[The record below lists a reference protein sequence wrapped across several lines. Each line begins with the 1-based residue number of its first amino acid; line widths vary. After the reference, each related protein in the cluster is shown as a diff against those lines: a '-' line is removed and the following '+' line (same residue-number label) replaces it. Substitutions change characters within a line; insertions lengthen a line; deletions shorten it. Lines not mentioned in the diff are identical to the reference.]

1 MKKVV
6 VLIIIGVA
14 GLVGYNYYTT
24 GEISLKLPSSL
35 SKEVREL
42 KRLEKV
48 FHKAQNKFF
57 QGSRSASVAGLDSPA
72 DLVEAM
78 GEIENLAEGRA
89 ISGSSGT
96 PKQYLPSGEIET
108 WREYR
113 ERYLKA
119 IGK

>member
-24 GEISLKLPSSL
+24 GELSLMPPSSL
-35 SKEVREL
+35 SKEEREL
-42 KRLEKV
+42 KRLEKD

-57 QGSRSASVAGLDSPA
+57 QGGRSAAVAGLDAPA

-78 GEIENLAEGRA
+78 SEIEQVEETLFDLYNSITSESEKMKVEGLLNEIREFKRA
-89 ISGSSGT
+89 H
-96 PKQYLPSGEIET
+96 
-108 WREYR
+108 R
-113 ERYLKA
+113 
-119 IGK
+119 

>member
-1 MKKVV
+1 MKKLV
-6 VLIIIGVA
+6 VLIVIVVA

-78 GEIENLAEGRA
+78 SEIEKVEKTLVDLYNSKTSESEKMKVEGLLNEIREFKRA
-89 ISGSSGT
+89 H
-96 PKQYLPSGEIET
+96 
-108 WREYR
+108 R
-113 ERYLKA
+113 
-119 IGK
+119 

>member
-35 SKEVREL
+35 SKDVQEL
-42 KRLEKV
+42 KRLEKD

-57 QGSRSASVAGLDSPA
+57 QGGRSAAVAGLDAPS

-78 GEIENLAEGRA
+78 SEIEQVEETLFDLYNSTTSESEKMKAERLL
-89 ISGSSGT
+89 S
-96 PKQYLPSGEIET
+96 EI
-108 WREYR
+108 REF
-113 ERYLKA
+113 KIA
-119 IGK
+119 HN